1 MKINIISF
9 HNHHSLSADVEVIA
23 YCLRKFYKNKKLFFN
38 FFNFQ
43 ETQGQVA
50 DINIFVSVCNNFFIK
65 YAPINMLIIDPHKF
79 DEAWIPYLSKF
90 NHILGKTDF
99 CVSLLREKIP
109 NLKNIGW
116 KTLDCYENIEK
127 NYDSF
132 LYVCGLS
139 RFRQLSTILELWKPE
154 YPKLHIL
161 CGKHYLKNFE
171 IEKKEQENI
180 TYQEEFL
187 PPDKFLKLI
196 NSYGI
201 HLCLSSASSFSNTLQ
216 NCLSVKSVPIAM
228 DNVLNKNFIS
238 HQVSG
243 FLVKCRKKKKLKNNY
258 GSEYLIDPDSFHQTI
273 ENIISLD
280 EIKLEEIA
288 EKGKKDFRQSDRAFE
303 KNFKDLFDTI
313 WKDHL
318 KIKPLKSIYQKFD
331 EDFPTVSIITPT
343 FQRKK
348 FFPLAIRNFQK
359 MDYPADKVEWIIVE
373 DGAQDDT
380 VQDLLPI
387 QDNIKYFN
395 LPDNLSIGEKR
406 NYAVSKANNEIIV
419 CMDDDDYY
427 KPGSVKYRVA
437 CLEHL
442 QKDVV
447 ACTSMGILDINKII
461 SNMTVSSF
469 IQEYY
474 TRSYESSMAFR
485 KSFWENN
492 KFTDDNVHEG
502 RGLLEGNLDKYEEIP
517 YHPVM
522 ISLKHYSNTNSRLK
536 VTGKTNGCHFNFSD
550 ELFELITSLEEQ
562 EDGIDIHQLNKV
574 IPKNKED

>member
-43 ETQGQVA
+43 ETQCQVA

-387 QDNIKYFN
+387 QDNIRYFN

-427 KPGSVKYRVA
+427 QPGSVKYRVA

-461 SNMTVSSF
+461 SNMSVSSF

-517 YHPVM
+517 YHPIM
-522 ISLKHYSNTNSRLK
+522 ISLKHYTNTNSRLK

-562 EDGIDIHQLNKV
+562 EDGIDVHQLNKV